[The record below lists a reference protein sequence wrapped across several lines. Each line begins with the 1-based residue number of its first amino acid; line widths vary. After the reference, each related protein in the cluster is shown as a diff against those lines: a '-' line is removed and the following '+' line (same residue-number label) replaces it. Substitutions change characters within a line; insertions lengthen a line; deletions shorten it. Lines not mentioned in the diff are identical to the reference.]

1 MKANHP
7 TTRSR
12 SMPLPATDEA
22 MRRNLRISLAV
33 FLLTAAVSARAA
45 AVPVNVAEELRSAA
59 QELAQAALLRN
70 VATDHS
76 EAQHLLAAR
85 DLLREAEPSLESPLR
100 EQARRLEFD
109 IGRDAGSAAEPADLP
124 GAPRLA
130 PPAALAPLDRDGL
143 GQLAQRGKSLA
154 ARASRAG

>member
-1 MKANHP
+1 
-7 TTRSR
+7 
-12 SMPLPATDEA
+12 
-22 MRRNLRISLAV
+22 MRRHLRISLAV
-33 FLLTAAVSARAA
+33 FLLTAAASARAA
-45 AVPVNVAEELRSAA
+45 SVPANVTDELRSAA

-70 VATDHS
+70 VATDHT

-109 IGRDAGSAAEPADLP
+109 IGRDAGLAAELAEPP
-124 GAPRLA
+124 GASRLA

-143 GQLAQRGKSLA
+143 GQLAQRGQSLA
-154 ARASRAG
+154 ASASHAG